1 MENNKLLIAGI
12 VVVAFVAIGALG
24 GAMYYRQDCV
34 ALKAQLDE
42 LAGQSTGG
50 KLPGEL
56 ARPQLTVAS
65 SRPATSGDSEELQ
78 SLNAYI
84 DKLESEN
91 AGLKQQLEQALQRGE
106 SQDRRNARRDRN
118 RDPRQRMEE
127 LRETN
132 PEEYERIQNRM
143 AEMRTQ
149 MEQRQQQVTDYLANL
164 DTSKLSRN
172 QRETLQDFQAVRAEI
187 QEAMAD
193 PENMDREEM
202 RELGREMFELTGS
215 VREILYEQLAGQL
228 GTDAASLTESI
239 EVIQNA
245 TGFGGLGGP
254 GPGGP
259 GGFGGRGPGGR
270 GGFGGPGGR

>member
-1 MENNKLLIAGI
+1 MGNDKQWIAII
-12 VVVAFVAIGALG
+12 VVVVVVAVGALG
-24 GAMYYRQDCV
+24 GAMYYRQDCQ
-34 ALKAQLDE
+34 ALQAQLDE
-42 LAGQSTGG
+42 LAGKTSGG
-50 KLPGEL
+50 KITEEL
-56 ARPQLTVAS
+56 VRPLVTVAS
-65 SRPATSGDSEELQ
+65 SRPATTGDSEELQ

-91 AGLKQQLEQALQRGE
+91 ASLKQQLEQAQNRSE
-106 SQDRRNARRDRN
+106 SEQRRNARRERN

-132 PEEYERIQNRM
+132 PEEYERIQSRM

-164 DTSKLSRN
+164 DTSRLSRS

-193 PENMDREEM
+193 PENMDRDEM
-202 RELGREMFELTGS
+202 RELGREMFELAGP
-215 VREILYEQLAGQL
+215 VRDILYEQLAGQL
-228 GTDAASLTESI
+228 GTDAAGLAESI

-245 TGFGGLGGP
+245 TGFGGM
-254 GPGGP
+254 GGP

-270 GGFGGPGGR
+270 GGFGGSGRR